1 MYGHSPFSSHG
12 QRSTLYSKIGLETDV
27 QSASPHRLITMLFD
41 GAFDAM
47 NQASVAIQAGNIE
60 MKTRALSRAVRI
72 IDEGLGAGLNLEA
85 GPLALDLRDLYAYTC
100 QRLLQA
106 NLHQD
111 LAAIDE
117 CRRVLTPLREAW
129 NAIGSTSAALGGEVQ
144 RAA

>member
-1 MYGHSPFSSHG
+1 MYGHSPFSSHA
-12 QRSTLYSKIGLETDV
+12 QRSTLYTKIGLETDV
-27 QSASPHRLITMLFD
+27 HSASPHRLIAMLFD

-47 NQASVAIQAGNIE
+47 NQAAAAIQNGNIE

-100 QRLLQA
+100 RRLLQA

-111 LAAIDE
+111 LAAIDD
-117 CRRVLTPLREAW
+117 CRRVLGPLRDAW
-129 NAIGSTSAALGGEVQ
+129 HAIGTTPAAQPEPVQ
-144 RAA
+144 QAA